1 MMCPFEKKIPIE
13 ACEKKIIF
21 QMAPVRFRQTV
32 GGIRFLRMPLEAT
45 SNFIDRFQISSKNM
59 LSFRSYDVLGFQIN
73 FLSFLQ
79 KSETS

>member
-1 MMCPFEKKIPIE
+1 MMCPYEKKIPIE

-21 QMAPVRFRQTV
+21 QMAPVGFRQTV

-59 LSFRSYDVLGFQIN
+59 LSFRSYDVSDFCRKLRKFI
-73 FLSFLQ
+73 
-79 KSETS
+79 

>member
-1 MMCPFEKKIPIE
+1 MMCPYGKKIPIE

-21 QMAPVRFRQTV
+21 QMAPVEFRQTF
-32 GGIRFLRMPLEAT
+32 GDIRFLRMPLEAT

-73 FLSFLQ
+73 VLSFLQ

>member
-1 MMCPFEKKIPIE
+1 MMCPYEKKIPIE
-13 ACEKKIIF
+13 ACEKKTIF
-21 QMAPVRFRQTV
+21 QMAPVEFCQTF
-32 GGIRFLRMPLEAT
+32 GDIRFLRMPLEAT